1 MLLRRFLIVT
11 QIQDNE
17 YWSRFWSEYKADIAE
32 KDEQSQ
38 VLRTRNK
45 LPIDKDIW
53 EFTVSDVAGQ
63 LALTYDDTLLDLC
76 CGNGLFSSA
85 FSSQVAKI
93 EAVDISAPLI
103 ERLNSKGLS
112 NVHALANDIR
122 KVDFKDQSFSKVLWY
137 AGIQYI
143 DESDIIKMI
152 RKIRRW
158 MKPGGILMIG
168 DIPDRKKLWKYF
180 DTIARQDIYFDAL
193 ERREPIIGTWLDA
206 EWIEKLCFSSGFT
219 AAHAVEQNDKLIY
232 ADFRYDLVAKV

>member
-1 MLLRRFLIVT
+1 MTLL
-11 QIQDNE
+11 QDNE

-32 KDEQSQ
+32 KDEQTQ

-45 LPIDKDIW
+45 MPIDKESW
-53 EFTVSDVAGQ
+53 EFTVSDVASQ
-63 LALTYDDTLLDLC
+63 LALSDSDTLLDLC

-103 ERLNSKGLS
+103 ERLSSRALS
-112 NVHALANDIR
+112 NVHAVVNDIR
-122 KVDFKDQSFSKVLWY
+122 YVDFKDQSFSKELWY

-143 DESDIIKMI
+143 DEGDIIKMI

-180 DTIARQDIYFDAL
+180 DSTARQDNYFDSL
-193 ERREPIIGTWLDA
+193 EGREPIIGTWLDA

-219 AAHAVEQNDKLIY
+219 AAHAIEQNDKLIY
-232 ADFRYDLVAKV
+232 SDFRYDLVAKV